1 MTRVRGRPKGG
12 YLPDTERKPA
22 LQRIKERHRLL
33 AKYVAAGLT
42 RNEIAARL
50 DMTPERVGQLT
61 LDPAMQNLIS
71 QFRDHPHVVE
81 MTGMDEIALLRSV
94 SIQNALRS
102 ALAMQD
108 TLNYYEDAD
117 EKVPVRESAK
127 IFELSADRIGFGKHS
142 TNINVNVD
150 FAAQLDRAIDRSRSV
165 RQSDSKK
172 ADHLLTKADNRPMI
186 TIAPSGDGVGRER
199 LEEAQRSLPPLS
211 ERSEVRV
218 MPIPSLARRF

>member
-12 YLPDTERKPA
+12 YIPDAERKPA

-33 AKYVAAGLT
+33 AKFVAAGLT

-61 LDPAMQNLIS
+61 LDPAMQNLIA
-71 QFRDHPHVVE
+71 QFRDHEHVTA

-127 IFELSADRIGFGKHS
+127 IFELSADRVGFGRHA

-150 FAAQLDRAIDRSRSV
+150 FAAQLDRAIDRSKAVRTITVPPARVAPPQLVLAGDVRGQELTLREGQAPAPFARSV
-165 RQSDSKK
+165 T
-172 ADHLLTKADNRPMI
+172 AGDNL
-186 TIAPSGDGVGRER
+186 RE
-199 LEEAQRSLPPLS
+199 
-211 ERSEVRV
+211 
-218 MPIPSLARRF
+218 PIRRRF